1 MDIAKLAGAVNST
14 TMNSL
19 QSSQSVGQG
28 FGISGPE
35 SPESPLGDTLNSFGN
50 LLTKEMDKINVL
62 DADARSNVQ
71 SYASGGD
78 VPLHQVIMS
87 VEKADMALK
96 MASQVR
102 NKLVGA
108 YQEISRMQV

>member
-1 MDIAKLAGAVNST
+1 MDIANLAGALDT
-14 TMNSL
+14 TMNQM
-19 QSSQSVGQG
+19 QSSQSVSRGL
-28 FGISGPE
+28 GIKGPD
-35 SPESPLGDTLNSFGN
+35 SPESPLGETLNSFGS

-62 DADARSNVQ
+62 DADARANVQ
-71 SYASGGD
+71 NYAAGGD